1 MWSWN
6 RMFATKWT
14 GEIFTVCYVI
24 LLGNGV
30 RIKQIEKEKS
40 QEDYITKVGFKVKP
54 ELSEILV
61 SWLNRNKN
69 KKECKL

>member
-1 MWSWN
+1 
-6 RMFATKWT
+6 MFATKWT

-61 SWLNRNKN
+61 S
-69 KKECKL
+69 